1 MKRFSNYNWLICLL
15 NTFYLKNVLFL
26 MSSLLSLSFPFKC
39 YTEFFI
45 VSHHLSFTDW
55 IPLMSFILL
64 GLSCNVVARS
74 RSLFCYITGLPG
86 SVLLLIQILTGLM
99 GGTIQGWFQTWS
111 LSGCARNNHK
121 HWWLCIQGFFSEEP
135 MCYWVSVLS
144 VCPILFPF
152 SLHSPKST
160 VSTLFSQFIDI

>member
-15 NTFYLKNVLFL
+15 NTFYLKNIL
-26 MSSLLSLSFPFKC
+26 MSSLLSLSLSFPFNC

-64 GLSCNVVARS
+64 GLSRNLVVRS
-74 RSLFCYITGLPG
+74 RNLLCYIRGLPS
-86 SVLLLIQILTGLM
+86 SVLLLIQMLTGLM
-99 GGTIQGWFQTWS
+99 GGTFGPIQGWFQTWS
-111 LSGCARNNHK
+111 FSGPAKNNHK

-135 MCYWVSVLS
+135 MCYWVQYSV
-144 VCPILFPF
+144 VAPYFP
-152 SLHSPKST
+152 SHST
-160 VSTLFSQFIDI
+160 HLRAL